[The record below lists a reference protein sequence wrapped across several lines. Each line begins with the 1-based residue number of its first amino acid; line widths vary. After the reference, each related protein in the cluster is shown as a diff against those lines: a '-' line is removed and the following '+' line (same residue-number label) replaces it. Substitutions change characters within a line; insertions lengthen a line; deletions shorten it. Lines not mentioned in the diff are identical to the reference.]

1 MFSPYIRFN
10 GACEEAFLWYA
21 QLFNGNIQHMSKYDE
36 MSENPNFPIP
46 AELKNKVMHE
56 RLAISE
62 FDGITGADYP
72 ELIEKNGNVS
82 IQAHLPEEAMARHI
96 FSELS
101 NEGIVVAAIA
111 SNPPPD
117 DSSISGCVKDKYGV
131 TWIISAMK

>member
-1 MFSPYIRFN
+1 
-10 GACEEAFLWYA
+10 
-21 QLFNGNIQHMSKYDE
+21 
-36 MSENPNFPIP
+36 
-46 AELKNKVMHE
+46 MHA

-72 ELIEKNGNVS
+72 EPIEKKGNVA
-82 IQAHLPEEAMARHI
+82 IQAHLPEEAIAREV

-101 NEGIVVAAIA
+101 NEGTVIAAIA

-117 DSSISGCVKDKYGV
+117 DSSISGCVKDRYDV

>member
-46 AELKNKVMHE
+46 AELKNKVMHA

-72 ELIEKNGNVS
+72 ELIEKMSLSKPIYLKRLWLDISFRSYPMKESLSQQSPAIPHPMTAVS
-82 IQAHLPEEAMARHI
+82 
-96 FSELS
+96 
-101 NEGIVVAAIA
+101 AA
-111 SNPPPD
+111 
-117 DSSISGCVKDKYGV
+117 V
-131 TWIISAMK
+131 

>member
-36 MSENPNFPIP
+36 MPENPNFPIP
-46 AELKNKVMHE
+46 AELKNKVMHA

-72 ELIEKNGNVS
+72 EPIEKKEMSLSKRIYLKRLWLDISFRSYPMKEPLSQQSPAIPHPMTAVS
-82 IQAHLPEEAMARHI
+82 
-96 FSELS
+96 
-101 NEGIVVAAIA
+101 AA
-111 SNPPPD
+111 
-117 DSSISGCVKDKYGV
+117 V
-131 TWIISAMK
+131 

>member
-36 MSENPNFPIP
+36 MPENPNYPIP
-46 AELKNKVMHE
+46 TELKNKVMHA

-72 ELIEKNGNVS
+72 EPIVKNGNVA
-82 IQAHLPEEAMARHI
+82 IQAHLPEEAMAERS
-96 FSELS
+96 FRSYPMKEPLS
-101 NEGIVVAAIA
+101 QQSPAIPHPMTAVSAA
-111 SNPPPD
+111 
-117 DSSISGCVKDKYGV
+117 V
-131 TWIISAMK
+131 

>member
-36 MSENPNFPIP
+36 MPENPNFPIP
-46 AELKNKVMHE
+46 AELKNKVMHA

-72 ELIEKNGNVS
+72 EPIEKKGNVA
-82 IQAHLPEEAMARHI
+82 IQAHLPEEAIAREV

-101 NEGIVVAAIA
+101 NEEPLSQQSPAIPHPMTAVSAA
-111 SNPPPD
+111 
-117 DSSISGCVKDKYGV
+117 V
-131 TWIISAMK
+131 

>member
-36 MSENPNFPIP
+36 MPENPNFPIP
-46 AELKNKVMHE
+46 AELKNKVMHA

-72 ELIEKNGNVS
+72 EPIEKKEMS
-82 IQAHLPEEAMARHI
+82 RSKPIYLKK
-96 FSELS
+96 L
-101 NEGIVVAAIA
+101 
-111 SNPPPD
+111 
-117 DSSISGCVKDKYGV
+117 
-131 TWIISAMK
+131 